1 MSTLVYKNVTIG
13 NFGVPV
19 VKYET
24 GSNAPVDAS
33 EGKKRHYHR
42 GSPLFLSHKPPPKTH
57 KELEGLSFSFSKD
70 GGRQNMDF
78 LVKSALAQETPKSE
92 SYDFGQA
99 NIKVIGV
106 GGAGNNMVS
115 WLYKKG
121 IKGAEIIV
129 INTDK
134 QHVDISEGDK
144 KFMIGKDLTRGLGCG
159 GFPQK
164 GAEAAQE
171 SLMQIKETLRG
182 SDMVFVCAGMGGG
195 TGTGAAPVVAS
206 VAKEM
211 GSIVI
216 GTVTMPF
223 GIERARIDKAEFGL
237 QQLRQVSDTVVV
249 IDNNRLVQIAGNL
262 PIQQAFAVAN
272 ELVSTMIKGIV
283 ETIAVPSLVNLDYA
297 DVKAIMTNGG
307 VAAIGVGSSDTNNR
321 VEEAVKGA
329 LANPLLDISYK
340 GATGALIHVWG
351 GPDMTLEEINHVGE
365 LVTSEMDEDAN
376 VIWGARVSEDMKG
389 KLMVMTIITGVSSP
403 WILGKSD
410 PRRASPQSKRLNDE
424 LGIEML

>member
-1 MSTLVYKNVTIG
+1 
-13 NFGVPV
+13 
-19 VKYET
+19 
-24 GSNAPVDAS
+24 
-33 EGKKRHYHR
+33 
-42 GSPLFLSHKPPPKTH
+42 
-57 KELEGLSFSFSKD
+57 
-70 GGRQNMDF
+70 MDF
-78 LVKSALAQETPKSE
+78 LVKSALAQETAKPE
-92 SYDFGQA
+92 GYDFGQA

-106 GGAGNNMVS
+106 GGAGNNMAS

-121 IKGAEIIV
+121 IKGAEVIIC
-129 INTDK
+129 NTDK

-159 GFPQK
+159 GYPQK

-171 SLMQIKETLRG
+171 SLTQIKETLRG

-206 VAKEM
+206 IAKEM
-211 GSIVI
+211 GAIVI

-223 GIERARIDKAEFGL
+223 NIERARIDKAEFGL

-262 PIQQAFAVAN
+262 PVQQSFAVAN

-283 ETIAVPSLVNLDYA
+283 ETIAIPSLVNLDYA

-307 VAAIGVGSSDTNNR
+307 VAAIGVGSSDTNNK
-321 VEEAVKGA
+321 VEEAVRGA
-329 LANPLLDISYK
+329 LSNPLLDISYQ

-351 GPDMTLEEINHVGE
+351 GPDLTLEEINRVGE
-365 LVTSEMDEDAN
+365 LVTGSMDEDAN
-376 VIWGARVSEDMKG
+376 VIWGARVSEEMRG
-389 KLMVMTIITGVSSP
+389 KLMVMTIITGVHSP
-403 WILGKSD
+403 WILGKGNSKD
-410 PRRASPQSKRLNDE
+410 ISVHTKRLNDE